1 MKKSLIMFCLLIIS
15 GMLNAQYQVSQEQAV
30 TAAINTIK
38 YDTRSNLTSSDI
50 EKINTLHSG
59 DTVFMYEVVF
69 NTDDIV
75 LLSGNTT
82 CSPILG
88 YILHDNKETQSIL
101 DNYDNIPDGLKN
113 MIDGYLEEIKYCFRN
128 NISTGYQS
136 EWQEMCEYQ
145 TNRARRTVIVPPLI
159 SSKWGQSVSNDE
171 NDTHA
176 YNYYVSNTSDG
187 CEYYYCP
194 AGCVAVAIG
203 QIMNYWKYPVHMPKR
218 SEQFDWCNMSDEL
231 NTYSDNYEQER
242 NAVAGLL
249 RDCGTSVNM
258 IYCYN
263 GCESGASDENA
274 LEAFKEYG
282 FSNVVIEEKKIFSG
296 WKQLLKDEL
305 DSGRPIYY
313 SGGSEEEGHAF
324 ICDGY
329 DSDNMFH
336 FNWGWNGDCDG
347 WFNVGKLNPGNHDFD
362 KNEKII
368 RNIYPDAN
376 QDYCNF
382 SLDLSSHYDNYYG
395 NNYNS
400 YPRPYHNIPQTATI
414 LRSVPN
420 SSSYPASWRTIP
432 AGVTAEYV
440 AHEEIILQ
448 DGFIAEE
455 LSNFHAY
462 IEPCLSCEDDVVMT
476 SSGHDNTDRHYTN
489 EDMHG
494 KIISV
499 DDNQNISSL
508 SYPNESLYDIAI
520 YPNPT
525 DGLFN
530 ISFNSPEEL
539 MKQIMIINHQG
550 SVVVNK
556 ENPDDNTID
565 MNNLGS
571 GLYIVKII
579 SDKGNV
585 YFDKVIKK

>member
-1 MKKSLIMFCLLIIS
+1 MKKSLIIFCLLIIS
-15 GMLNAQYQVSQEQAV
+15 GILNAQYQVTQEQAV
-30 TAAINTIK
+30 TAAMNTIR
-38 YDTRSNLTSSDI
+38 YNNRSNITSSNV
-50 EKINTLHSG
+50 EEVNTLHSG

-69 NTDDIV
+69 DTEDIV
-75 LLSGNTT
+75 ILSGNTT

-88 YILHDNKETQSIL
+88 YILHDNMETQSIL

-113 MIDGYLEEIKYCFRN
+113 MINEYLEEIKYCFRN

-136 EWQEMCEYQ
+136 EWQEICEYQ
-145 TNRARRTVIVPPLI
+145 PNRAERTVIVPPLI
-159 SSKWGQSVSNDE
+159 TSKWGQHVSNDG

-176 YNYYVSNTSDG
+176 YNYYVTESNNNGKS
-187 CEYYYCP
+187 CY
-194 AGCVAVAIG
+194 AGCVAVAMG
-203 QIMNYWKYPVHMPKR
+203 QIMNYWKYPVHVSNRP
-218 SEQFDWCNMSDEL
+218 EQFDWCNMPDEL

-242 NAVAGLL
+242 NAVARLL

-258 IYCYN
+258 IYCLN
-263 GCESGASDENA
+263 GCESGALDENA

-382 SLDLSSHYDNYYG
+382 SLDLSSHYDNYYS

-448 DGFIAEE
+448 DGFVAEE

-462 IEPCLSCEDDVVMT
+462 IEPCLSCDDDVVMT
-476 SSGHDNTDRHYTN
+476 SAGDRRYTD
-489 EDMHG
+489 EDIHG
-494 KIISV
+494 KIIYV
-499 DDNQNISSL
+499 NDNQNISSL
-508 SYPNESLYDIAI
+508 SHSNEYHHGIAI

-530 ISFNSPEEL
+530 ISFNNPEEL

-550 SVVVNK
+550 GVVYNK
-556 ENPDDNTID
+556 ENPNNNTID
-565 MNNLGS
+565 MNGLSS
-571 GLYIVKII
+571 GLYVIKII

>member
-1 MKKSLIMFCLLIIS
+1 
-15 GMLNAQYQVSQEQAV
+15 MLNAQYQVSQEQAV

-38 YDTRSNLTSSDI
+38 YNGKSNITSSDI
-50 EKINTLHSG
+50 EKINTLYSG

-75 LLSGNTT
+75 LLSGNAT

-113 MIDGYLEEIKYCFRN
+113 MIDGYLAEIKYCFRN

-136 EWQEMCEYQ
+136 EWQELYEYQ
-145 TNRARRTVIVPPLI
+145 PNRARRTVIVPPLI
-159 SSKWGQSVSNDE
+159 TSKWGQSVSNDG

-176 YNYYVSNTSDG
+176 YNYYVSNTNDD
-187 CEYYYCP
+187 CEHDYCP
-194 AGCVAVAIG
+194 AGCVAVAMG
-203 QIMNYWKYPVHMPKR
+203 QIMNYWKYPVYMPKR
-218 SEQFDWCNMSDEL
+218 LEQFDWCNMSDEL

-258 IYCYN
+258 IYCSN
-263 GCESGASDENA
+263 GCVSGASDENA
-274 LEAFKEYG
+274 LVAFKQYG
-282 FSNVVIEEKKIFSG
+282 FSNVVIEEKELFSG
-296 WKQLLKDEL
+296 WKQMLKDEL
-305 DSGRPIYY
+305 DSGQPIYY
-313 SGGSEEEGHAF
+313 SGGSEDVGHAF

-336 FNWGWNGDCDG
+336 FNWGWNGDYDG
-347 WFNVGKLNPGNHDFD
+347 WFKVGKLNPDGFDFD

-382 SLDLSSHYDNYYG
+382 SLDLSSHYDNYYSDG
-395 NNYNS
+395 YNS
-400 YPRPYHNIPQTATI
+400 YLRPYNNIPQTATV
-414 LRSVPN
+414 LKSAPN
-420 SSSYPASWRTIP
+420 SSPASWRTIP

-448 DGFIAEE
+448 DGFVAEE

-462 IEPCLSCEDDVVMT
+462 IEPCSSCENDMVMT
-476 SSGHDNTDRHYTN
+476 SNGDDNIDKRYIS
-489 EDMHG
+489 EDIHSNM
-494 KIISV
+494 IFV
-499 DDNQNISSL
+499 DDNLDISSL
-508 SYPNESLYDIAI
+508 SHPNVSINGVTI

-525 DGLFN
+525 DNIFN
-530 ISFNSPEEL
+530 VSFNNPEEY
-539 MKQIMIINHQG
+539 MKHITMVNHLG
-550 SVVVNK
+550 SVVLNK
-556 ENPDDNTID
+556 ENPNGNTID
-565 MNNLGS
+565 MNNWGS